1 MKSKLNS
8 NVTGIVKITIFFT
21 ATIKD
26 RFKII
31 IRNKKIWANL
41 AEVCL
46 YQFGDSNES
55 ASLKMKEQSFNK
67 IQVYFERKLHFSV
80 KLFWTSGVGDLLL
93 VTKSQEQPKIRRT
106 KRYLMI
112 MVFCRH
118 KASLHQQIVMI
129 INRTIQLQFQVC
141 CTPDCSGKLLPD
153 TAGQLEFLGFFC
165 RYKYTYITCANPS
178 FLLLKYRELE
188 KKKSGI
194 HKEL

>member
-31 IRNKKIWANL
+31 IRNKKFVPIWL
-41 AEVCL
+41 RYV
-46 YQFGDSNES
+46 YT
-55 ASLKMKEQSFNK
+55 SLVIPMSQQAWKWRSRVLTKFL
-67 IQVYFERKLHFSV
+67 VYFERKLHFSV

-93 VTKSQEQPKIRRT
+93 GTKSQEQPKIRRT

-153 TAGQLEFLGFFC
+153 TAGQLEFLV
-165 RYKYTYITCANPS
+165 
-178 FLLLKYRELE
+178 FL
-188 KKKSGI
+188 
-194 HKEL
+194 